1 MSESTHRSCELV
13 GSSVEGQARSSLG
26 RTILRNTLFVSSGGG
41 LIRLLSFAYTI
52 YYVRHLGEHVYG
64 QYATVL
70 ALCGLFSIFVEL
82 GTTQY
87 VERSL
92 AQDRSRLAELVW
104 MLIIVRL
111 ILALAGIFLITGLVV
126 ILGYEQVII
135 LAVFVFTIS
144 FILAA
149 LLAPLMAIF
158 TSHER
163 YDLWTSCQVIG
174 QVGTI
179 ALGMAVLSFGGG
191 LVQLVAS
198 GLVSMVLQ
206 IAYCLIIIQ
215 RNKIGPLGFT
225 LDTRRIPDFLRASL
239 PFALTS
245 LALTISFNVDTFLL
259 SLLQPNNVVGWYSA
273 AYRLVPTIV
282 SILGGFLTV
291 ITPSLARTYI
301 SDQQSVRRWTRISI
315 KWLSMFGLPV
325 AAGTSILASQI
336 INQLYG
342 ASFAPAGAVLAIIS
356 CDIPLRLFNAF
367 AGNVTAAIGLERPAW
382 RIFMTGS
389 LLGVVLYAPAIM
401 LFGMLGAA
409 VITVLTDCLNAVLFF
424 RLLGKHL
431 EIGDE
436 AKTLLR
442 IAAATGLMG
451 LLVWMTHQSAML
463 PVSVAV
469 GVASYVVLAF
479 VLGLVDQGMVSRV
492 TGLLTRVKGTP

>member
-1 MSESTHRSCELV
+1 MSKKHRLA
-13 GSSVEGQARSSLG
+13 GNSVEAPARSSLG

-52 YYVRHLGEHVYG
+52 YYVRLLGEHVYG

-104 MLIIVRL
+104 MLIVVRL

-135 LAVFVFTIS
+135 LSVFVFTIS

-149 LLAPLMAIF
+149 ILAPLMAIF

-174 QVGTI
+174 QIGTI
-179 ALGMAVLSFGGG
+179 PLGATVLSLGGG
-191 LVQLVAS
+191 LVLLVAS
-198 GLVSMVLQ
+198 GLVSMALQ
-206 IAYCLIIIQ
+206 IAYCLFIIR
-215 RNKIGPLGFT
+215 RNKIGPLNFS
-225 LDTRRIPDFLRASL
+225 LDLSRVPDFLRASL

-301 SDQQSVRRWTRISI
+301 SDQQSVRRWTRTSI

-336 INQLYG
+336 ITQLYG
-342 ASFAPAGAVLAIIS
+342 PAYAPAGAVLAIIS

-367 AGNVTAAIGLERPAW
+367 AGNVTAAIGLERRAW

-389 LLGVVLYAPAIM
+389 LLGVALYVPAIM
-401 LFGMLGAA
+401 MFGMLGAA
-409 VITVLTDCLNAVLFF
+409 VVTVLTDCLNSVLFF
-424 RLLGKHL
+424 RLLSKQL
-431 EIGDE
+431 EVGDE

-451 LLVWMTHQSAML
+451 LIVWFTQQAAIL
-463 PVSVAV
+463 PISVIV
-469 GVASYVVLAF
+469 GVASYAAIALL
-479 VLGLVDQGMVSRV
+479 LGLIDQGVLSRIS
-492 TGLLTRVKGTP
+492 GLLTRARGAS